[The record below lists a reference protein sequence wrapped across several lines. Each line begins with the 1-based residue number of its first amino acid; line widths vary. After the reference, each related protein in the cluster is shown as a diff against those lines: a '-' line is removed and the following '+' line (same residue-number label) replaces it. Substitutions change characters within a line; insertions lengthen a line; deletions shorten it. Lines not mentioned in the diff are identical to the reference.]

1 MEMRRIVSIVLVLVL
16 GLPLFASAFAGAHA
30 PTLALCC
37 RKGGMHHCMEMLSTP
52 AGAPELRAVCPVFP
66 RGASSVPTNI
76 AMIHP
81 QLDPS
86 FTQPIKPVSV
96 GHEDDGYQIA
106 LEPSRWKRGPP
117 SHNS

>member
-66 RGASSVPTNI
+66 RGASSVPATV
-76 AMIHP
+76 AMILP
-81 QLDPS
+81 QPGPS
-86 FTQPIKPVSV
+86 AGRSIGLVSI
-96 GHEDDGYQIA
+96 GHVDDGYQVA